1 MRRALFILAVFTFMA
16 VSGQHAHA
24 KLFFGTQDKIRH
36 LQDLNVKGPGGE
48 ALYLGFLTSTHAFLT
63 STHAFLLPYTTSDGG
78 HVLGVRGVSDK
89 FYRLTNERIELMQRG
104 GLLPNPLPVYQRTTL
119 DYIWGYALWPVLL
132 IIGVAGFFSSRGRG
146 SSAHGETRSA

>member
-24 KLFFGTQDKIRH
+24 KLFFGTQDKIHH

-48 ALYLGFLTSTHAFLT
+48 ALYLGFLTSTHAFL
-63 STHAFLLPYTTSDGG
+63 LPYTMSDGG

-89 FYRLTNERIELMQRG
+89 YYKLPNERIELMQRG

-119 DYIWGYALWPVLL
+119 DYVWGYALWPVLL